1 MGERRW
7 VAFTAWEW
15 VARLAG
21 CCRADNGPARVPTEV
36 AIAAIQ
42 QTAPLVTVAQRSHLL
57 LEEEGADRLGVEC
70 LGASR
75 GDIER
80 AAALV
85 AHADGE
91 VMVLAIDLDG
101 GNGHTLLHA
110 LG

>member
-1 MGERRW
+1 MGERPW

-70 LGASR
+70 LGPAEETLNGR
-75 GDIER
+75 R
-80 AAALV
+80 RWL
-85 AHADGE
+85 H
-91 VMVLAIDLDG
+91 VLTG
-101 GNGHTLLHA
+101 R
-110 LG
+110 